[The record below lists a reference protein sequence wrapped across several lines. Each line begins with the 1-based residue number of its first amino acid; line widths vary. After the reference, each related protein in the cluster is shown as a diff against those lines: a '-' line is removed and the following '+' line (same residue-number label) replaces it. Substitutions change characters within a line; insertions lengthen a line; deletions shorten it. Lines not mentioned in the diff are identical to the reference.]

1 MAQRRRRR
9 ARCMLHCPQRHV
21 LGMRGWIS
29 ACALRA
35 RCGGSDRG
43 ARWRTACYGN
53 RDGCTHTDAH
63 DRYPDFIPRPDET
76 PSPNGQHAHVT
87 HPVPDIVIEIC
98 WLTRSSPSNGQV
110 LRFSVDSPQ
119 CHSVFLADARDP
131 RVSFRS
137 THSASTNPSFPSAA
151 FLRLLFASS
160 CKKLP
165 LNLCIERRVDDDFS
179 YRNSSRLGL
188 QLTRFS

>member
-35 RCGGSDRG
+35 RCGGYRSRCAVAYRVLRQPG
-43 ARWRTACYGN
+43 RVYTHRCARPLPRLYTQTG
-53 RDGCTHTDAH
+53 RDTLAKWSARSRDASRSRH
-63 DRYPDFIPRPDET
+63 RHRNLLAY
-76 PSPNGQHAHVT
+76 A
-87 HPVPDIVIEIC
+87 
-98 WLTRSSPSNGQV
+98 SSPSNGQV

-137 THSASTNPSFPSAA
+137 TY
-151 FLRLLFASS
+151 
-160 CKKLP
+160 
-165 LNLCIERRVDDDFS
+165 D
-179 YRNSSRLGL
+179 
-188 QLTRFS
+188 QLTAPAQTLPSLPKPFSDCSLHRHARNCHSTCT

>member
-21 LGMRGWIS
+21 LGMWPD
-29 ACALRA
+29 LRW
-35 RCGGSDRG
+35 RCGSDRG
-43 ARWRTACYGN
+43 RRGGVPRVTATGTGVLTPVRTAVAQ
-53 RDGCTHTDAH
+53 TL
-63 DRYPDFIPRPDET
+63 YPDRTRHPRQMVGTLTRDASRSRHRSSSSKFVGLRPRP
-76 PSPNGQHAHVT
+76 VT
-87 HPVPDIVIEIC
+87 GKF
-98 WLTRSSPSNGQV
+98 SS
-110 LRFSVDSPQ
+110 FSVDSPQ

-137 THSASTNPSFPSAA
+137 THSASTNPSFPSKA

-165 LNLCIERRVDDDFS
+165 LNLYIERRVDDDLS

>member
-1 MAQRRRRR
+1 VLRQPGRVYTHRC
-9 ARCMLHCPQRHV
+9 ARPLPRLYTQTGRDTLAKWSARSRDASRSRHRHRN
-21 LGMRGWIS
+21 LL
-29 ACALRA
+29 AYA
-35 RCGGSDRG
+35 
-43 ARWRTACYGN
+43 
-53 RDGCTHTDAH
+53 
-63 DRYPDFIPRPDET
+63 
-76 PSPNGQHAHVT
+76 
-87 HPVPDIVIEIC
+87 
-98 WLTRSSPSNGQV
+98 SSPSNGQV

-165 LNLCIERRVDDDFS
+165 LNLYIERRVDDDFS

>member
-1 MAQRRRRR
+1 MRCRVRVPATA
-9 ARCMLHCPQRHV
+9 AREPREATGV
-21 LGMRGWIS
+21 FYRGT
-29 ACALRA
+29 
-35 RCGGSDRG
+35 GNVPGPVYTPTG
-43 ARWRTACYGN
+43 ART
-53 RDGCTHTDAH
+53 TD

-87 HPVPDIVIEIC
+87 YIPTSGHRNLLAPLSYPV
-98 WLTRSSPSNGQV
+98 SSPF
-110 LRFSVDSPQ
+110 LRRKPTVPFCFLGRRTSDS
-119 CHSVFLADARDP
+119 

-137 THSASTNPSFPSAA
+137 THSSRTNPSFPSAA

-165 LNLCIERRVDDDFS
+165 LNLYIERRVDDDFS